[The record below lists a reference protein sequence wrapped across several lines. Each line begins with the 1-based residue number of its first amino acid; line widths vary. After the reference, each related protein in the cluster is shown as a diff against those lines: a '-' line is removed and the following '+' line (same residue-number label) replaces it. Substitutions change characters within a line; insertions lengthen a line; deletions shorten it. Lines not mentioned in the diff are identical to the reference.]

1 MDFNTILML
10 VGTAVLIL
18 PVVYMLGYV
27 RHEKQAKHTIN
38 AIKAD
43 NDLVNG
49 ITDAAWQGA
58 LTLERNV
65 NRELQLALVQ
75 SSQAVEAETKAF
87 NGMKDQWAYSNGYRK
102 ALVQAM
108 LDFNLW
114 DFGKHRDDPAA
125 MIKLLREHAATLAV
139 DPQLNKAAKNLHTR
153 GVRKGAAMGRK
164 QMANLMQKSIDNQAM
179 TIQMLQ
185 TDLKSAQEDYD
196 DACMRRNTWRQAVL
210 NTLEDKIA
218 LPGVRKA
225 LKVAITTEYDRMKA
239 VNRLLKD

>member
-10 VGTAVLIL
+10 IGAAVLIL
-18 PVVYMLGYV
+18 PVVYMLGFIQ
-27 RHEKQAKHTIN
+27 RERQH
-38 AIKAD
+38 KAD
-43 NDLVNG
+43 VFRAQSAVN
-49 ITDAAWQGA
+49 TEWQ
-58 LTLERNV
+58 ERNTA
-65 NRELQLALVQ
+65 NLSKMQELELAMTELGE
-75 SSQAVEAETKAF
+75 AMMAETKAF
-87 NGMKDQWAYSNGYRK
+87 KGMKDQWAYSNGYRK

-125 MIKLLREHAATLAV
+125 MIKLLREHAAKLAV

-164 QMANLMQKSIDNQAM
+164 QMAKLMQKSIDNQAM

-185 TDLKSAQEDYD
+185 TDLKSAQEDLD
-196 DACMRRNTWRQAVL
+196 DATTRRNLWRHAVH
-210 NTLEDKIA
+210 NTLQDKIA

>member
-10 VGTAVLIL
+10 VGAAVLIL
-18 PVVYMLGYV
+18 PVVYMLGYA
-27 RHEKQAKHTIN
+27 RHEKQATDEHSAMYKRI
-38 AIKAD
+38 AD
-43 NDLVNG
+43 KSQLDHE
-49 ITDAAWQGA
+49 TQ
-58 LTLERNV
+58 RNV
-65 NRELQLALVQ
+65 IRELEIALLQ

-87 NGMKDQWAYSNGYRK
+87 KGMKDQWAYSNGYRK

-114 DFGKHRDDPAA
+114 DFNKHRDDPAA
-125 MIKLLREHAATLAV
+125 MIKLLREHAAKLAV

-164 QMANLMQKSIDNQAM
+164 QMAKLMQKSIDNQAM

-185 TDLKSAQEDYD
+185 TDLKSAQEDFD
-196 DACMRRNTWRQAVL
+196 DATTRRNLWRHAVH
-210 NTLEDKIA
+210 NTLQDKIA